1 MYQKDASNPLSHSM
15 ACIFFIMNPLKKLLK
30 PRYNWHSI
38 GEKNILK
45 PTKILFWLWYHSWLS
60 FMSILYLHN
69 VLDSGLMQIEKA
81 VYMMK
86 IYQSSR

>member
-1 MYQKDASNPLSHSM
+1 
-15 ACIFFIMNPLKKLLK
+15 
-30 PRYNWHSI
+30 
-38 GEKNILK
+38 
-45 PTKILFWLWYHSWLS
+45 
-60 FMSILYLHN
+60 MSIFYLHN